1 MSCLHQSVWRL
12 FYLES
17 RQKAYNRVQRICYWL
32 YFFTPI
38 FRSSAL
44 FQHYAICFSKIFRN
58 CLIAPLWEKTKTSV
72 CTVLIYW
79 SFAVGWQMNSL
90 RGKIGYFGRTTPALS
105 FFSYSVLGE
114 RNTHKS
120 PSFNW
125 GQSKKK
131 MWSKSIS
138 PKFSKVSFIFGFMSV
153 TYALLFYVAFEF
165 SNSMCEIK
173 IVLIEK

>member
-1 MSCLHQSVWRL
+1 MRIRITL
-12 FYLES
+12 
-17 RQKAYNRVQRICYWL
+17 VQRICYWP
-32 YFFTPI
+32 YFTPI

-44 FQHYAICFSKIFRN
+44 FQHYAIFFSKIFRN
-58 CLIAPLWEKTKTSV
+58 CLIAPLWVKTKTSV
-72 CTVLIYW
+72 CVVLIYW
-79 SFAVGWQMNSL
+79 SFAVGWQMNSP
-90 RGKIGYFGRTTPALS
+90 RGKIGNFGRTTPALS
-105 FFSYSVLGE
+105 FLILGE